1 MVSKLS
7 IVFIVINMVLGILIP
22 IVLLVYFK
30 KKYKASIKSFFVG
43 CGVMLVFA
51 LILEQ
56 IVHSV
61 VLGSSVG
68 VKIQNNIWLYA
79 LYGSLMA
86 GLFEET
92 GRFLAMRFVLKKES
106 DNAHNALMYGAGHGG
121 FEMFVILSIGMINN
135 LIYSL
140 MINLGMTNLL
150 LEPLDETVRG
160 TLQAAF
166 DTLIQTPSWH
176 FVLSP
181 VERLAAITAQIGL
194 SVIVW
199 FAATG
204 KNRKVYL
211 YPVAILLH
219 AVLDAVAV
227 LAAKSGM
234 SLIIVE
240 ALIWLI
246 AIGIVLIARGIWKK
260 ETKEKNV

>member
-61 VLGSSVG
+61 LLGSSVG

-199 FAATG
+199 FAVTG
-204 KNRKVYL
+204 KKKVYL
-211 YPVAILLH
+211 YSVAILLH

-260 ETKEKNV
+260 ETKE

>member
-7 IVFIVINMVLGILIP
+7 IVFIVINMILGILIP
-22 IVLLVYFK
+22 IVLVVYFK
-30 KKYKASIKSFFVG
+30 KKYKVSIKSFFVG

-150 LEPLDETVRG
+150 LDPLEENVRG
-160 TLQAAF
+160 TLQTAF
-166 DTLIQTPSWH
+166 DALIQTPSWH

-199 FAATG
+199 FAAMG

-227 LAAKSGM
+227 LVAKSGM

-246 AIGIVLIARGIWKK
+246 AIGIVLIARGIWRK
-260 ETKEKNV
+260 ETKE